1 MGVRLRCAV
10 ALGSYLHT
18 GTTHRHQHRRVQATS
33 PTHGHTTPAGLIP
46 DEDDQEEEK
55 EDDSKDYVQS
65 GE

>member
-1 MGVRLRCAV
+1 M

-46 DEDDQEEEK
+46 DDDQEEEE
-55 EDDSKDYVQS
+55 EDDSKD
-65 GE
+65 